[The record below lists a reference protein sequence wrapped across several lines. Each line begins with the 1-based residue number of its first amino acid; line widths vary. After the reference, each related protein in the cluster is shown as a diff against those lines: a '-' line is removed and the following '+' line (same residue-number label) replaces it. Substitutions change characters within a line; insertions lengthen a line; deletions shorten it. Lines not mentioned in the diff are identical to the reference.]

1 MPKLVPVVT
10 KNERMRRTRQ
20 DDELPVGVWQLAKE
34 VEQILLAR
42 DPVMLA
48 AYHHDRR
55 VHFQR
60 IDGRRC
66 AVISR

>member
-1 MPKLVPVVT
+1 
-10 KNERMRRTRQ
+10 
-20 DDELPVGVWQLAKE
+20 
-34 VEQILLAR
+34 
-42 DPVMLA
+42 MLA